1 MKISGAL
8 SMLACALMGFSLQG
22 ASILATLDTSGLP
35 AGDYGLDL
43 QLIDGDGVVNNTA
56 TFKNFAFN
64 GLILNTL
71 LLTGTATGTIG
82 STISMTDAD
91 PTPDPFSGALQNFTV
106 TAGAS
111 SIAFVLTFSENF
123 AGGFPDAIFA
133 GILNSSFATLAS
145 LMLDLADPTVI
156 NPVSDNGVT
165 ISATD
170 ASVPEPGFTWLVGLG
185 AAAMGLRG
193 RRA

>member
-1 MKISGAL
+1 MKILGAL
-8 SMLACALMGFSLQG
+8 LMLACAPMGVSLQG
-22 ASILATLDTSGLP
+22 ASIVATLDTSGLP

-56 TFKNFAFN
+56 TFKNIAFN

-82 STISMTDAD
+82 STITITDAD
-91 PTPDPFSGALQNFTV
+91 PSPDPFSGALQSFAV
-106 TAGAS
+106 TGGAS
-111 SIAFVLTFSENF
+111 SIGFVLTFSENF

-145 LMLDLADPTVI
+145 LMVDLADPTVI
-156 NPVSDNGVT
+156 TPVSDNGITV
-165 ISATD
+165 SATD
-170 ASVPEPGFTWLVGLG
+170 ASVPEPAFTWLVGL
-185 AAAMGLRG
+185 AAVAMSLRA
-193 RRA
+193 RRP